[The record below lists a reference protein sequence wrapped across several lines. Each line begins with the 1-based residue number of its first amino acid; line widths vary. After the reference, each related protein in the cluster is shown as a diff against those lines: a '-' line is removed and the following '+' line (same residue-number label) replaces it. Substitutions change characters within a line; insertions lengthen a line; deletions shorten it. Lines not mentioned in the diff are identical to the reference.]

1 MVGSLGFLLT
11 RSAQVEHHRA
21 MHRRAFTKAVPIGS
35 EISPEMTIPSIRV
48 QAAKK
53 RQYVKSCVKVQ
64 GPVEPE
70 LELAWS
76 AC

>member
-1 MVGSLGFLLT
+1 MIAPSKPEKT
-11 RSAQVEHHRA
+11 ASA
-21 MHRRAFTKAVPIGS
+21 KGWDG
-35 EISPEMTIPSIRV
+35 
-48 QAAKK
+48 
-53 RQYVKSCVKVQ
+53 QYVKLCVKVQ